1 VAADALAPAPTLVA
15 RGSDLE
21 ADVRALEAELR
32 RLEAEYNMYFAG
44 QLPRPP
50 WETRTRVEQLMKRL
64 ERSAVTEGTAVDR
77 FRQQTL
83 QSRLAAFVDLWDRGL
98 RAREEGRPGPFA
110 RRRSA
115 ETDVEKRPA
124 DRIVYVTVFADPAR
138 ELDRLHDLYERLTEV
153 RHELG
158 AAQVPFHRFAR
169 LVRER
174 VASLKRKGVPEV
186 AFRVAVH
193 GGKVTLVARGRKGA
207 SSD

>member
-1 VAADALAPAPTLVA
+1 MA

-21 ADVRALEAELR
+21 PDLRSLEAELR
-32 RLEAEYNMYFAG
+32 KLEAEYNMFFAG
-44 QLPRPP
+44 SLPRPP

-83 QSRLAAFVDLWDRGL
+83 QSRLATFVDLWDRGL

-110 RRRSA
+110 RRRAA
-115 ETDVEKRPA
+115 EPDTAGQPR
-124 DRIVYVTVFADPAR
+124 DRIVYVTVFADPAK
-138 ELDRLHDLYERLTEV
+138 ELDRLHDLYERMTDV
-153 RHELG
+153 RRELG
-158 AAQVPFHRFAR
+158 AAQVPFHRFAG
-169 LVRER
+169 LIREK
-174 VASLKRKGVPEV
+174 VTAMKRKGVSEV

-193 GGKVTLVARGRKGA
+193 DGKITFTARGLKGA

>member
-1 VAADALAPAPTLVA
+1 MA
-15 RGSDLE
+15 RGSSLEPDL
-21 ADVRALEAELR
+21 RALEAELR
-32 RLEAEYNMYFAG
+32 KLEAEYNMYFAG

-50 WETRTRVEQLMKRL
+50 WETRAHAEQMMKRL

-98 RAREEGRPGPFA
+98 RAREEGRPGPFV
-110 RRRSA
+110 RRRAA
-115 ETDVEKRPA
+115 EAEAEAEKRPS

-138 ELDRLHDLYERLTEV
+138 ELDRLHDLYERLTEA
-153 RHELG
+153 RQELG
-158 AAQVPFHRFAR
+158 APQVPFHKFAG
-169 LVRER
+169 LVREK
-174 VASLKRKGVPEV
+174 VASLKRKGIPEV

-193 GGKVTLVARGRKGA
+193 DGRITLIARGLKGT